1 MRYILSGS
9 YDRDAH
15 SRANSIT
22 FTDDSRTK
30 QSFKEEV
37 DINTIVRRFNLTG
50 QLPTD
55 VRAPTYADFEDLFD
69 FRDAMDAI
77 RSAQESFA
85 EMPANVRYRFHND
98 PAEFVDFCSNP
109 DNVDEM
115 IKLGL
120 AVKRPDITP
129 DPAPQPEPA
138 PPPAP

>member
-9 YDRDAH
+9 YDREAH
-15 SRANSIT
+15 AQANSIR
-22 FTDDSRTK
+22 FDDSSRTK

-55 VRAPTYADFEDLFD
+55 VRAPTYADFEELFD
-69 FRDAMDAI
+69 FRDAMEAI

-85 EMPANVRYRFHND
+85 EMPASVRYRFHND

-109 DNVDEM
+109 ENVDEM

-120 AVKRPDITP
+120 AVKRPEVNP
-129 DPAPQPEPA
+129 NPAPEPNPA
-138 PPPAP
+138 SPPAP